1 MSHNKINN
9 MRKIFVLCFLASV
22 VQLTFS
28 QNYLPCGGC
37 GGRGYAT
44 CGGCWGSGYT
54 YMGNICVLCNGSG
67 TSICA
72 GCGGA
77 GGTYVQSTPQQTYQQ
92 TNSQKT
98 SSSESRYGYKDCHI
112 CHGTGV
118 CQTCGGD
125 GWQHNSFGLDDSP
138 CANCHRENG
147 KRTGKC
153 SRCQGTGEVYGVK

>member
-1 MSHNKINN
+1 
-9 MRKIFVLCFLASV
+9 MRKIFVLCFLAF
-22 VQLTFS
+22 VQFVFC

-37 GGRGYAT
+37 GGRGYTA

-77 GGTYVQSTPQQTYQQ
+77 GGTYVQSTPQQTNQQ